1 MEDRRADQGVDVVA
15 EAVGPRGGW
24 SPHRLCR
31 GLCVAT
37 TYYYVS
43 FSRLIDQRLHGERDR
58 VLPRVFARPLEI
70 RRGQSM
76 SNRQLIDRL
85 NELGYAQR
93 AAVEKPG
100 EFTDT
105 ASGSCRSCRAA
116 PEVHGP
122 GRPRRIRAASRHRQE
137 SQREESAPSAARVG
151 PRRAARARHARD
163 RSPHARR
170 TGPLLDQSPASAR
183 SGGRWR

>member
-1 MEDRRADQGVDVVA
+1 MPAGA
-15 EAVGPRGGW
+15 LIA
-24 SPHRLCR
+24 CAA

-93 AAVEKPG
+93 G
-100 EFTDT
+100 
-105 ASGSCRSCRAA
+105 
-116 PEVHGP
+116 
-122 GRPRRIRAASRHRQE
+122 
-137 SQREESAPSAARVG
+137 G
-151 PRRAARARHARD
+151 PRETRRVHRYGDGSVSIMPRGANHAR
-163 RSPHARR
+163 
-170 TGPLLDQSPASAR
+170 
-183 SGGRWR
+183 